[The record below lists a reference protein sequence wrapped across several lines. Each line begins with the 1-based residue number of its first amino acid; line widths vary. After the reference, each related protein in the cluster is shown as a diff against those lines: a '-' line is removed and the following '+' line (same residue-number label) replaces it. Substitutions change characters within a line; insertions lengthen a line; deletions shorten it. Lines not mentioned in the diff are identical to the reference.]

1 MNEKLIALLGLDA
14 GASEDEIVAEV
25 QQLKR
30 ITNSPGAKQEKEI
43 RLKIAAGLSRESA
56 IQVLKDQ
63 AEDDR
68 IRQERDEQAAEAAA
82 EAAKAAK
89 AKTEKDKEPAK

>member
-1 MNEKLIALLGLDA
+1 MNEKLIALLGLEA
-14 GASEDEIVAEV
+14 GASEDEILFEV

-30 ITNSPGAKQEKEI
+30 LTNSPGAKQEKEI
-43 RLKIAAGLSRESA
+43 RLKMAAGLSRESA

-68 IRQERDEQAAEAAA
+68 IREERDEQAEAARV
-82 EAAKAAK
+82 AK
-89 AKTEKDKEPAK
+89 AKADKEPAKPNP